1 MINYI
6 KDIYQGMSTAFDGM
20 AITMRTMLKKPVTQN
35 YPHIAKPVIETY
47 RGFQSFDVDTCIA
60 CNLCVK
66 ICPVDCIELDAER
79 VKVGGKLTAF
89 LTHYEIN
96 FETCMF
102 CGLCEEVCPPKCI
115 VMGPDHQLLANAKQR
130 EDGRLIYEYVD
141 RAGALQKVE
150 SAKKQAAI
158 EATAAPKPAAPTAP
172 AATPKEPA

>member
-1 MINYI
+1 VLNYF
-6 KDIYQGMSTAFDGM
+6 KDIYVGMSTAIDGM
-20 AITMRTMLKKPVTQN
+20 AITLRNMLKKPVTQN
-35 YPHIAKPVIETY
+35 YPHITKPVIETY

-102 CGLCEEVCPPKCI
+102 CGLCEEVCPPKCV
-115 VMGPDHQLLANAKQR
+115 VMGPDHQLLASAIQR
-130 EDGRLIYEYVD
+130 EDGRLIKEYVD
-141 RAGALQKVE
+141 RDGALKKVE
-150 SAKKQAAI
+150 AAKKQAAL
-158 EATAAPKPAAPTAP
+158 EAAAAPAPAVATAAPATEKP
-172 AATPKEPA
+172 K